1 MRRLANAYAGFAP
14 AFPGGLRPQGTGAG
28 LPVKAKIGL
37 SQFQLR
43 QPDLRLGKM
52 MWRAPSCL
60 FYDYEISDRLSN
72 STTGILMSSFSIN
85 INI

>member
-1 MRRLANAYAGFAP
+1 MRRPANAYAGSAS
-14 AFPGGLRPQGTGAG
+14 AFPGSLRPQGTGAG

-37 SQFQLR
+37 PQFQLR

-60 FYDYEISDRLSN
+60 FYDYEISDGLSN
-72 STTGILMSSFSIN
+72 STTGILISSFSIN